1 MAQSRR
7 KSKVLKR
14 KSKSRRNKRSKKLSR
29 KKSSFRMER
38 TLEERLKNWRCTCS
52 SPSCNNCKQQLERK
66 ELEEF
71 KERLKNWR
79 CTCSS
84 PSCNNCK
91 QQLENRTYTP
101 FFENIE
107 LYRKNEIKRK
117 DKRVRKV
124 NLR

>member
-1 MAQSRR
+1 MARSRR

-14 KSKSRRNKRSKKLSR
+14 KSKSRRNKRSKKLSI

-38 TLEERLKNWRCTCS
+38 TLE
-52 SPSCNNCKQQLERK
+52 
-66 ELEEF
+66 
-71 KERLKNWR
+71 ERLKNWR